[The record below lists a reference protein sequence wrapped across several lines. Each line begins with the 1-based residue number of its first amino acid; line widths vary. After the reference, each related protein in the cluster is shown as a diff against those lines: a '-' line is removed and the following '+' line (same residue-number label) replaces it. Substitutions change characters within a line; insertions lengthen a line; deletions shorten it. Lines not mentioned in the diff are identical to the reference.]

1 VPEAA
6 DDNVDCRAVACAV
19 YTRNDHTA
27 SADRVQD
34 LYIPVG
40 FAG

>member
-1 VPEAA
+1 
-6 DDNVDCRAVACAV
+6 VACAL

-27 SADRVQD
+27 AADRVQD
-34 LYIPVG
+34 VYIPLG